1 MPRYTSKNII
11 TRKHELPLDKGEFG
25 MFLRLLTAGTVFLL
39 SLTLAGVLAINSM
52 IGNWNE
58 GVRQSFTVQVMP
70 VMEESSLSSTEEEVS
85 KVVKFLEMQPE
96 ISLVHIFSQEEHE
109 ELIRPWLGDGVDL
122 SGLPMPT
129 LIDVSLNEGMEPDYD
144 AMAQKLS
151 DVSEYAAM
159 DNHNLW
165 LQKLI
170 KFADALNT
178 LAAVVLIIVAL
189 ICGFSIYY
197 ATKTNLGMHKNIIE
211 ILHIMGAKDTYIA
224 QQYAQK
230 ALSASLV
237 SGVVGLLVAVLA
249 INGISGISADL
260 DGGIIKE
267 AGLSVFAWIK
277 VCSIPFI
284 VSAIS
289 ATTAYYAV
297 KSTLGKLM

>member
-1 MPRYTSKNII
+1 
-11 TRKHELPLDKGEFG
+11 
-25 MFLRLLTAGTVFLL
+25 
-39 SLTLAGVLAINSM
+39 
-52 IGNWNE
+52 
-58 GVRQSFTVQVMP
+58 
-70 VMEESSLSSTEEEVS
+70 
-85 KVVKFLEMQPE
+85 
-96 ISLVHIFSQEEHE
+96 
-109 ELIRPWLGDGVDL
+109 
-122 SGLPMPT
+122 
-129 LIDVSLNEGMEPDYD
+129 
-144 AMAQKLS
+144 
-151 DVSEYAAM
+151 
-159 DNHNLW
+159 
-165 LQKLI
+165 
-170 KFADALNT
+170 
-178 LAAVVLIIVAL
+178 
-189 ICGFSIYY
+189 
-197 ATKTNLGMHKNIIE
+197 
-211 ILHIMGAKDTYIA
+211 MGAKDTYIA